1 MKKQIL
7 ALSILLCAASVSAC
21 SLKEV
26 NGTNDVAQQSVK
38 PTGNV
43 ITENRKISNF
53 SKIYAATSIQVE
65 YVPSD
70 GAPRAEGTI
79 DEAYKDFLKTEVKG
93 NELKI
98 YFKTD
103 KKNRNTNI
111 KGKAS
116 VKVYGPVATSYDAS
130 TSASIVITK
139 DIETSGEL
147 KLDATTSGSIIFR
160 GSILAGSLS
169 VDGSTSGSIHAGTV
183 KVLDDADFDLSTS
196 ASCKFASI
204 SAKEIDVDASTSGT
218 LSISSGSTKKIDV
231 DASTGAKIDLR
242 SVSCTNVHVEKSTG
256 ASVHTNR

>member
-7 ALSILLCAASVSAC
+7 ALSILLCAGTVSAC

-26 NGTNDVAQQSVK
+26 NGTNDVATQSVK

-70 GAPRAEGTI
+70 GAPRAEVTV

-103 KKNRNTNI
+103 KKNRSTNI
-111 KGKAS
+111 MGKAS
-116 VKVYGPVATSYDAS
+116 VKVYGPLATSYDAS
-130 TSASIVITK
+130 TSASITILK

-147 KLDATTSGSIIFR
+147 KLEASTSGSVIFK

-169 VDGSTSGSIHAGTV
+169 VEGSTSGSIHANNV

-196 ASCKFASI
+196 ASCKFYSI
-204 SAKEIDVDASTSGT
+204 SAKEIDVDASTSGS

-231 DASTGAKIDLR
+231 DASTGARIDLR
-242 SVSCTNVHVEKSTG
+242 SVSCTNVHVEKNTG
-256 ASVHTNR
+256 ASVSTSR

>member
-7 ALSILLCAASVSAC
+7 ALSILLCAGTVSAC

-26 NGTNDVAQQSVK
+26 NGTNDVATQSVK

-70 GAPRAEGTI
+70 GAPRAEVTV

-103 KKNRNTNI
+103 KKNRSTNI
-111 KGKAS
+111 MGKAS
-116 VKVYGPVATSYDAS
+116 VKVYGPLATSYDAS
-130 TSASIVITK
+130 TSASITILK

-147 KLDATTSGSIIFR
+147 KLEASTSGSVIFK

-169 VDGSTSGSIHAGTV
+169 VEGSTSGSIHANNV

-196 ASCKFASI
+196 ASCKFYSI
-204 SAKEIDVDASTSGT
+204 SAKEIDVDASTSGS

-231 DASTGAKIDLR
+231 DASTGANINLR
-242 SVSCTNVHVEKSTG
+242 GVSCTNIHVEKNTG
-256 ASVHTNR
+256 ASVSTSR

>member
-7 ALSILLCAASVSAC
+7 ALSILLCAGTVSAC

-26 NGTNDVAQQSVK
+26 NGTNDVATQSVK

-70 GAPRAEGTI
+70 GAPRAEVTV

-103 KKNRNTNI
+103 KKNRSTNI
-111 KGKAS
+111 RGKAS
-116 VKVYGPVATSYDAS
+116 VKVYGPLATSYDAS
-130 TSASIVITK
+130 TSASITILK

-147 KLDATTSGSIIFR
+147 KLEASTSGSVIFK

-169 VDGSTSGSIHAGTV
+169 VEGSTSGSIHANNV

-196 ASCKFASI
+196 ASCKFYSI
-204 SAKEIDVDASTSGT
+204 SAKEIDVDASTSGS

-231 DASTGAKIDLR
+231 DASTGARIDLR
-242 SVSCTNVHVEKSTG
+242 SVSCTNVHVEKNTG
-256 ASVHTNR
+256 ASVHTSR